1 VIIGTGMVVVL
12 IAMVAVVIVVPAI
25 ATVRPF
31 FCVRDVTGSRRRKS
45 Q

>member
-12 IAMVAVVIVVPAI
+12 IAMVAVVIVVPTM

-31 FCVRDVTGSRRRKS
+31 SA
-45 Q
+45 